1 VTGWWVRGISVRAR
15 VGEQCAL
22 MWRAH
27 DAESDGAHAGGGGL
41 ALTGQTHRAARGGK
55 WADRAKRPEDG
66 ELGLL

>member
-27 DAESDGAHAGGGGL
+27 DAESDGAHAGGGGGVG
-41 ALTGQTHRAARGGK
+41 T
-55 WADRAKRPEDG
+55 DRANPPCSERGKVGR
-66 ELGLL
+66 